1 LKVNRISRIFAVGT
15 CALLAAI
22 PPSEAASVRVSTG
35 LTVVNVQQISRDE
48 VQGPPSSEPDT
59 QVEPD
64 LAQDPNDPGSLVA
77 VFQEGRFPDGAAV
90 AAGYA
95 RTSDGGSSWSH
106 GELPHLT
113 TATGGPYERAGDHVA
128 AYGPDG
134 SAYVATTAFDGEFVP
149 DRRSA
154 LAVIRSND
162 GGTHWRDPIFIQ
174 RNRDLHVFNDNP
186 AIAVDTSPTSP
197 FAGRI
202 YVAWLSEHFSPDFS
216 SLRAPIVMRYS
227 DDRGITWSNRVTV
240 ADPSSNDQG
249 TQVVVQP
256 DGVVT
261 VLWEQ
266 IELDGSQ
273 VEVARTSSDGGATFT
288 SQQAVGEIHWVES
301 PGMRTGFGL
310 AAAAANPTTGGI
322 FVVWQ
327 DGRFRTDGLNDVV
340 LSTSVDG
347 GVTWSSPRRVNSDAP
362 DSGIDRFT
370 PDVAAYGKSVA
381 VTYLSRG
388 HFGASHLRPFV
399 QETFVQSDDGG
410 RTFGTEL
417 ALGPSTDIRFAAQAF
432 GLTGLVSF
440 LADYM
445 GVTLSATG
453 AHAVWAFASF
463 NGQTLDPH
471 QTIWSATVMPEA
483 SHGTKAISHAGSDTP
498 SPATATSRPRN
509 RLFR

>member
-1 LKVNRISRIFAVGT
+1 VKVNRISGIFAGVT
-15 CALLAAI
+15 CALLAAV
-22 PPSEAASVRVSTG
+22 PPSEAASVRASTG
-35 LTVVNVQQISRDE
+35 LTVVDVQQISRDK
-48 VQGPPSSEPDT
+48 VQGPPPSEPDT

-95 RTSDGGSSWSH
+95 ATSDSGSSWSR

-128 AYGPDG
+128 AFGPDG

-186 AIAVDTSPTSP
+186 AIAVDTSPASP

-202 YVAWLSEHFSPDFS
+202 YAAWLSEHFSPDFS
-216 SLRAPIVMRYS
+216 SIRAPIVMRYS
-227 DDRGITWSNRVTV
+227 DDRGITWSKRVTV

-256 DGVVT
+256 DGAVT

-266 IELDGSQ
+266 IEPDGSQ
-273 VEVARTSSDGGATFT
+273 TEVARTSSDGGTTFT
-288 SQQAVGEIHWVES
+288 SQQTVGDIRWIES

-310 AAAAANPTTGGI
+310 AAAVADPTTGAI

-327 DGRFRTDGLNDVV
+327 DGRFRADGLNDVV

-347 GVTWSSPRRVNSDAP
+347 GATWSSPRRVNSDAP

-370 PDVAAYGKSVA
+370 PDVAAYGGSVA

-388 HFGASHLRPFV
+388 SYGAPHLRRFV
-399 QETFVQSDDGG
+399 QETYVQSDDGG
-410 RTFGTEL
+410 QTFGTEL

-432 GLTGLVSF
+432 GLTGLVRF

-445 GVTLSATG
+445 GVTLSANG

-471 QTIWSATVMPEA
+471 QTIWSATVMPDAWYGAEA
-483 SHGTKAISHAGSDTP
+483 LSPAGSSTL
-498 SPATATSRPRN
+498 SPATASSHPRSRLLR
-509 RLFR
+509 